1 VRERERDFGKRREKL
16 WRLLF
21 RNGKGEGRKRARVY
35 SLSEKREREKRAG
48 QNLIF
53 REKGLSLSYHLS
65 LFSVV
70 AAVVVVVRALSSA
83 RARRKEAPLPP
94 SLGF

>member
-1 VRERERDFGKRREKL
+1 MREREILERGEKNSGGCSFGTEKEKEE
-16 WRLLF
+16 
-21 RNGKGEGRKRARVY
+21 NARAFT
-35 SLSEKREREKRAG
+35 LSEKRERK
-48 QNLIF
+48 
-53 REKGLSLSYHLS
+53 KGGSKFDFQRRVSLRTIS